1 MLKTIDRAKG
11 NEQFLVQ
18 AIMEPILSKKISGA
32 EYPLSKIFSSDF
44 EYVIPSYQRPY
55 AWTPDQAG
63 ELFDDLIAFFLAEQE
78 EGYFL
83 GSIVLIKSENS
94 AYSQVIDGQQR
105 LTTLTI
111 LLAAMACANHGEDKE
126 ELRPYILEPGKRM
139 EGILPKPRLSLR
151 ERDKA
156 FFSKYIQDLQLAT
169 LIDLDPSLLDN
180 ESQINIRAN
189 AKHFVQAVAT
199 ALPTPAKLRAFVT
212 FLLTRCYL
220 VTVATASQESAF
232 RVFSVMNSR
241 GLDLQPTDIIKA
253 DTIGKLKTESDRQV
267 YNDKWE
273 EMEVELTRDGFRD
286 LFTYIR
292 MIYAKEKAKRI
303 LLEEFRTHVLPKN
316 LEPKIFIDDVLEP
329 FADALGVIRNASYSA
344 TSHAETVNYYIK
356 WLHRIDNSDWIP
368 PAMLYLKEQRS
379 KPKRVARFFEL
390 LERLA
395 AYMHICRWNVNDRIE
410 VYAELINDIQSGVE
424 PDSMAQF
431 EFTNE
436 DREAFRDALG
446 GNIYELTPRRRNY
459 LILRIDSFIS
469 DGAATYDPSVLT
481 IEHVLP
487 QTVPENS
494 EWMVWW
500 PDTDERKAWVHRLA
514 NLVPL
519 NKKKNS
525 AAQNYEFR
533 QKCDIYFSGTKNVSS
548 YALTSQVMAHEE
560 WTPAIV
566 ESRQRQL
573 LEILYENWNIQDA

>member
-1 MLKTIDRAKG
+1 M
-11 NEQFLVQ
+11 
-18 AIMEPILSKKISGA
+18 SKKISGA

-63 ELFDDLIAFFLAEQE
+63 ELFDDLIAFFQAEQE

-83 GSIVLIKSENS
+83 GSIVLIKSEES

-111 LLAAMACANHGEDKE
+111 LLAAMASANDGEDSE
-126 ELRPYILEPGKRM
+126 EIRPYILEPGKKM

-156 FFSKYIQDLQLAT
+156 FFSKYIQNLQLNA
-169 LIDLDPSLLDN
+169 LIDLDSSSLEN
-180 ESQINIRAN
+180 ESQVNIRDN
-189 AKHFVQAVAT
+189 ARHFVQAVAE
-199 ALPTPAKLRAFVT
+199 ALPTQEKLRAFVT

-220 VTVATASQESAF
+220 VAVSTASQESAF

-253 DTIGKLKTESDRQV
+253 DTIGKLKSESDRQL

-273 EMEVELTRDGFRD
+273 EMEVELTREGFRD
-286 LFTYIR
+286 LFTYLR

-316 LEPKIFIDDVLEP
+316 PDPKIFIDEVLEP
-329 FADALGVIRNASYSA
+329 FSDALDAIRNASFSA
-344 TSHAETVNYYIK
+344 TSHAETVNYYIR
-356 WLHRIDNSDWIP
+356 WLQRIDNSDWIP
-368 PAMLYLKEQRS
+368 PAMLYLKEQRN

-395 AYMHICRWNVNDRIE
+395 AFMHICRWNVNDRIE
-410 VYAELINDIQSGVE
+410 VYADLIGDIQSGVE
-424 PDSMAQF
+424 PDEMETFQF
-431 EFTNE
+431 TDENVE
-436 DREAFRDALG
+436 DFREALD

-459 LILRIDSFIS
+459 LLLRLDSFIS
-469 DGAATYDPSVLT
+469 DGAATYDPSILT

-487 QTVPENS
+487 QTVPANS
-494 EWMVWW
+494 EWKEWW
-500 PDTDERKAWVHRLA
+500 PDAAERKVWVHRLA

-525 AAQNYEFR
+525 SAQNYEFGP
-533 QKCDIYFSGTKNVSS
+533 KCDIYFSGTKNVSS
-548 YALTSQVMAHEE
+548 YALTSQVLTQKE
-560 WTPAIV
+560 WTPEVVAV
-566 ESRQRQL
+566 RQKDL
-573 LEILYENWNIQDA
+573 LETIYNNWAI

>member
-1 MLKTIDRAKG
+1 
-11 NEQFLVQ
+11 
-18 AIMEPILSKKISGA
+18 LSKKISGA

-63 ELFDDLIAFFLAEQE
+63 ELFDDLIAFFNAEQE

-83 GSIVLIKSENS
+83 GSIVLIKSEDN

-111 LLAAMACANHGEDKE
+111 LLAAMACANGGEDKE
-126 ELRPYILEPGKRM
+126 ELRDYILEPGKKM

-151 ERDKA
+151 ERDRA
-156 FFSKYIQDLQLAT
+156 YFAKYIQSLKLDE
-169 LIDLDPSLLDN
+169 LIDLDPSSLDN
-180 ESQINIRAN
+180 ESQVNIRDN
-189 AKHFVQAVAT
+189 ARHFAQAVAE
-199 ALPTPAKLRAFVT
+199 ALPTPEKLQEFVT

-220 VTVATASQESAF
+220 VAVSTASQESAF

-253 DTIGKLKTESDRQV
+253 DIIGKLKSETDRGI

-292 MIYAKEKAKRI
+292 MVYAKEKAKRI
-303 LLEEFRTHVLPKN
+303 LLEEFRAHVLPKN
-316 LEPKIFIDDVLEP
+316 PNPKTFIDDVLEP
-329 FADALGVIRNASYSA
+329 FADALDDIRNASYSA
-344 TSHAETVNYYIK
+344 TSHAEAVNRYIR
-356 WLHRIDNSDWIP
+356 WLQRIDNSDWIP
-368 PAMLYLKEQRS
+368 PAMLYLKEQRN

-395 AYMHICRWNVNDRIE
+395 AYMHICRWNVNSRIE
-410 VYAELINDIQSGVE
+410 VYAELINNIQSGAE
-424 PDSMAQF
+424 PDDMEQF
-431 EFTNE
+431 EFT
-436 DREAFRDALG
+436 DDDLEAFREALD

-459 LILRIDSFIS
+459 LILRLDSFIS
-469 DGAATYDPSVLT
+469 DGAASYDPSILT

-487 QTVPENS
+487 QTLPSDS
-494 EWMVWW
+494 EWKTWW
-500 PDTDERKAWVHRLA
+500 SNSAERKEWVHRLA

-525 AAQNYEFR
+525 SAQNYEFGR
-533 QKCDIYFSGTKNVSS
+533 KCEIYFSGTKNVSS
-548 YALTSQVMAHEE
+548 YALTSQVIAQDE
-560 WTPAIV
+560 WTPNVVAA
-566 ESRQRQL
+566 RQQQL
-573 LEILYENWNIQDA
+573 LEILYQNWDIAED

>member
-1 MLKTIDRAKG
+1 M
-11 NEQFLVQ
+11 
-18 AIMEPILSKKISGA
+18 SKKISGA

-55 AWTPDQAG
+55 AWTPDQAA
-63 ELFDDLIAFFLAEQE
+63 ELFDDLITFFRAEEE

-83 GSIVLIKSENS
+83 GSIVLIKSEDS

-111 LLAAMACANHGEDKE
+111 LLAAMACANDCEDKE
-126 ELRPYILEPGKRM
+126 ELRPYILEPGKKM

-151 ERDKA
+151 ERDRA
-156 FFSKYIQDLQLAT
+156 FFAKYIQSLKLDA
-169 LIDLDPSLLDN
+169 LIDLDPSSLDN
-180 ESQINIRAN
+180 ESQVNIRAN
-189 AKHFVQAVAT
+189 AKHFVQAVAD
-199 ALPTPAKLRAFVT
+199 ALPTPEKLRAFVT

-220 VTVATASQESAF
+220 VAVSTASQESAF

-253 DTIGKLKTESDRQV
+253 DTIGKLKSENDRQI

-303 LLEEFRTHVLPKN
+303 LLEEFRAHVLPKN
-316 LEPKIFIDDVLEP
+316 PDPKVFIDDVLEP
-329 FADALGVIRNASYSA
+329 FSDALDAIRNASYSA
-344 TSHAETVNYYIK
+344 TSHAEDVNYYIK
-356 WLHRIDNSDWIP
+356 WLQRIDNSDWIP
-368 PAMLYLKEQRS
+368 PAMLYLKEQRN

-410 VYAELINDIQSGVE
+410 VYAELISDIQSGAE
-424 PDSMAQF
+424 PDDMSQF
-431 EFTNE
+431 EFSDE
-436 DREAFRDALG
+436 DHEAFRDALDG
-446 GNIYELTPRRRNY
+446 DIYDLTPRRRNY
-459 LILRIDSFIS
+459 LILRLDSFIS

-487 QTVPENS
+487 QTVPADS
-494 EWMVWW
+494 EWRTWW
-500 PDTDERKAWVHRLA
+500 PDPAERKDWVHRLA

-525 AAQNYEFR
+525 AAQNYEFGP
-533 QKCDIYFSGTKNVSS
+533 KCEIYFSGTKNVSS
-548 YALTSQVMAHEE
+548 YALTSQVMKQKK
-560 WTPAIV
+560 WTPKVV
-566 ESRQRQL
+566 EDRQQQL
-573 LEILYENWNIQDA
+573 LEILYENWDIQEA